1 MATIIHIHGHSHTAS
16 KQPSKFFA
24 FYNKIIDE
32 LEGVYFGFI
41 AMAIA
46 IGSALGGISLMYLF
60 ENHAPLWE
68 MAIGISFSLI
78 NNIMAIL
85 QFHTRWV
92 LDFFILN
99 LIVNGILILVNVI
112 QLNF

>member
-1 MATIIHIHGHSHTAS
+1 MATIIHIHGHTHVGS
-16 KQPSKFFA
+16 KQPANFFA
-24 FYNKIIDE
+24 HYNKIIEE

-68 MAIGISFSLI
+68 MVIAIVFSLT
-78 NNIMAIL
+78 NNILAIL
-85 QFHTRWV
+85 QFHARWV
-92 LDFFILN
+92 LDFFLLN
-99 LIVNGILILVNVI
+99 LIVNGILIIINVV
-112 QLNF
+112 